1 LTIPDPLLKMDPPP
15 MIKSLARRF
24 VPARARIG
32 LRVLRTRLADRLSG
46 ISALLVDPDPARTT
60 VGESWLERVTIEQRI
75 NASQWAENKVHNLRL
90 AASKFQNLPLEPGR
104 VFSYWRCLGEP
115 SVRAGYK
122 VGINII
128 KGRLDFDV
136 GGGLCQL
143 SGLLY
148 HLALTAGLEIVERH
162 AHSVDLYTDETRYT
176 PLGADATTAYGYK
189 DLRLRNTLGG
199 PLCFRVRVGPDQ
211 VIGSL
216 CAPVPL
222 VLYELEFRKSVSGVV
237 ERVETWRRGD
247 GGVFEIVCE
256 QRYVIGRHDAR
267 I

>member
-1 LTIPDPLLKMDPPP
+1 
-15 MIKSLARRF
+15 MIRSFARRF
-24 VPARARIG
+24 VPPRARVG
-32 LRVLRTRLADRLSG
+32 LRVLRSRLADRLSG
-46 ISALLVDPDPARTT
+46 TSALLVDPDPALAAA
-60 VGESWLERVTIEQRI
+60 GETWPERVTIEQRI

-90 AASKFQNLPLEPGR
+90 AASKFQNLPIEPGR

-122 VGINII
+122 VGVNII

-148 HLALTAGLEIVERH
+148 HLALAAGLGIVERH

-189 DLRLRNTLGG
+189 DLRLRNTLDR
-199 PLCFRVRVGPDQ
+199 PLCFRVRVEPDR
-211 VIGSL
+211 VVGSI
-216 CAPVPL
+216 CAPAPL
-222 VLYELEFRKSVSGVV
+222 ELYELEFRKTVIGEV
-237 ERVETWRRGD
+237 ERVETWRRG
-247 GGVFEIVCE
+247 GGAFELVCE
-256 QRYVIGRHDAR
+256 QRYVIGGHDVR